1 MFFLLIV
8 KKKNEF
14 SVINIARVQN
24 AYMYVLC
31 MYVLIVHIS
40 NTPIRV
46 IYIQKKKQR
55 HSCFNDTKSP
65 KQLLT
70 VIKNVRIKI
79 DINFFFFSF
88 DVMPIHTLSL

>member
-46 IYIQKKKQR
+46 IYIQKKTNKDILVLMIRNLQ
-55 HSCFNDTKSP
+55 NNYSP
-65 KQLLT
+65 L
-70 VIKNVRIKI
+70 
-79 DINFFFFSF
+79 
-88 DVMPIHTLSL
+88 

>member
-1 MFFLLIV
+1 
-8 KKKNEF
+8 
-14 SVINIARVQN
+14 
-24 AYMYVLC
+24 MYVLC

-46 IYIQKKKQR
+46 IYIQKNKQR

-70 VIKNVRIKI
+70 VIKNVRIKF
-79 DINFFFFSF
+79 DIKPSF